1 MTDKEQIK
9 SLTLKVAQLTMRL
22 DKLEAIKASSR
33 LDKLEA
39 FIVTDHPHW
48 CDPLDNIP
56 QILTEDTLIDTVISV
71 VNTKFYISSRIELER
86 NGS

>member
-9 SLTLKVAQLTMRL
+9 SLTLKVARLTM
-22 DKLEAIKASSR
+22 R

-48 CDPLDNIP
+48 CDPLNNIP
-56 QILTEDTLIDTVISV
+56 QILTKDTLIDTVISV